1 MPKVQYN
8 INRGLHQVAGKGL
21 SLNHLDFLAGNT
33 ANLTGDGVAILDAQ
47 ADAGEAAPTVANI
60 KSATLSGSAVNTC
73 NHGGAAAG
81 AIYLPAA
88 EADTHLALRFAA
100 ELNAGGHSRKFNI
113 VSTGSAPEVLR
124 GNTAVFAKQVIG
136 PIYNNIPAS
145 VVTTG
150 TDAVPTG
157 NKLVYTVGNGNNI
170 LGNTSVIHFYC
181 QTEGQWLVKVFNVAQ
196 GTGANGAFTIEVGD

>member
-33 ANLTGDGVAILDAQ
+33 ANLTEGGVAILDAQ
-47 ADAGEAAPTVANI
+47 ADAALATPTVANI
-60 KSATLSGSAVNTC
+60 KSVTLSGSAVNTC
-73 NHGGAAAG
+73 NHDGAAAG
-81 AIYLPAA
+81 AVYLPAA
-88 EADTHLALRFAA
+88 EADTHLALRFVAQ
-100 ELNAGGHSRKFNI
+100 LNAGGNGNKFNI
-113 VSTGSAPEVLR
+113 VSTGSAPEVAR
-124 GNTAVFAKQVIG
+124 GDGAVFAKQVVG
-136 PIYNNIPAS
+136 PIYNNLPAS

-157 NKLVYTVGNGNNI
+157 NKVVYTPGANNNI

-196 GTGANGAFTIEVGD
+196 GTGVNGAFTIEVGD